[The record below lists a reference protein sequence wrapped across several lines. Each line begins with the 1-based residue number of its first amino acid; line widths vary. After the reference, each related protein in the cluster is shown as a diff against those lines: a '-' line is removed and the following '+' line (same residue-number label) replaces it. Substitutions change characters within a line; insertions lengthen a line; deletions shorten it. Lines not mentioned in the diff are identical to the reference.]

1 MILII
6 FLSLMLSIITALTA
20 IAYGLYQT
28 LFK

>member
-1 MILII
+1 MILIV
-6 FLSLMLSIITALTA
+6 FLNLMLSIIATLTV